1 MATYIMFG
9 KYTSAGLSG
18 MSAARTQDA
27 AELVGTFGGEMKAI
41 YATLGETDLVCIAE
55 FPGNN
60 EAMQASVALSKMTG
74 VAFTTSPAV
83 EVGEFDKLME
93 ELS

>member
-9 KYTSAGLSG
+9 KYTPAGLSG
-18 MSAARTQDA
+18 MSAARTLEA
-27 AELVGTFGGEMKAI
+27 AELVSTFGGELRAI
-41 YATLGETDLVCIAE
+41 YATLGQTDLVCIAE

-74 VAFTTSPAV
+74 VAFTTSPAL

-93 ELS
+93 RVS